1 MCPEAHVFGNTIRH
15 DLVVCKTGAKILK
28 KAFSD
33 NLKFLS
39 PGLVKTSEA
48 ENSLTL
54 TCIQKCAIFK
64 SANSMLTLTSLSTVR
79 LLL

>member
-1 MCPEAHVFGNTIRH
+1 MCPEAHVFGDTIRH

-28 KAFSD
+28 KASSD
-33 NLKFLS
+33 NLKSIF

-48 ENSLTL
+48 ESSLAL
-54 TCIQKCAIFK
+54 TCIQKCALFQ
-64 SANSMLTLTSLSTVR
+64 SANSILTLTSLSTVK